1 MDQLDQKD
9 LASLRVAVV
18 GLGYVGLPLFA
29 AFGRLVPT
37 IGFDLD
43 EGRVSELK
51 EGHDRN
57 GDLDDNRV
65 AQVSHLEI
73 GNDPDALARA
83 NFIIVTVP
91 TPIDRYKC
99 PDLSC
104 LETASQMVGA
114 HLKPGSVVVY
124 ESTVYPGVTEEVCQP
139 ILERA
144 SGLKAGQDFGLGYSP
159 ERINPGDMQHSLEGV
174 IKVIAAKDEA
184 TLECM
189 ARAYGLV
196 AKAGI
201 HRAPDIRT
209 AEAAKVIENIQR
221 DVNVGL
227 MNELTLLFHHL
238 GLDTKAVLE
247 AARTKWNFLPFQPGL
262 VGGHCIPVDPYYLT
276 YKAAEIG
283 FHPEVILAGRRV
295 NNYMGVFVAQETLRL
310 LVSAGK
316 KIQGAKVLVL
326 GATFKENVRDLRSS
340 RVFEMLD
347 ELQKYGVMAEV
358 YEPMVA
364 VEQLQ
369 KKGIST
375 LNDRFQWSGSY
386 DAIILAVPHREFLD
400 QDTKQYLNLLRKDDG
415 QGVVVDVRGVLDKQT
430 IEKAGVVYWR
440 L

>member
-1 MDQLDQKD
+1 M
-9 LASLRVAVV
+9 
-18 GLGYVGLPLFA
+18 
-29 AFGRLVPT
+29 
-37 IGFDLD
+37 
-43 EGRVSELK
+43 K

-57 GDLDDNRV
+57 GDLEDGRV
-65 AQVSHLEI
+65 ALASHLEI
-73 GNDPDALARA
+73 ASDPSVLARA

-104 LETASQMVGA
+104 LETASQMVGT

-144 SGLKAGQDFGLGYSP
+144 SGLKARQDFGLGYSP
-159 ERINPGDMQHSLEGV
+159 ERINPGDTQHGLESV
-174 IKVIAAKDEA
+174 IKVIAAIDEA

-189 ARAYGLV
+189 ARVYGLV

-209 AEAAKVIENIQR
+209 AEAAKLIENIQR

-227 MNELTLLFHHL
+227 MNELARLFHQL
-238 GLDTKAVLE
+238 GIDTKAVLE
-247 AARTKWNFLPFQPGL
+247 AMRTKWNFLPFEPGL

-295 NNYMGVFVAQETLRL
+295 NNYMGVYVAQETLRL

-347 ELQKYGVMAEV
+347 ELEKYGVKAEV
-358 YEPMVA
+358 YEPMVT

-369 KKGIST
+369 KKGIAT
-375 LNDRFQWSGSY
+375 LNGCFRWSGSY

-400 QDTKQYLNLLRKDDG
+400 QKTERYLKLLRNGDG
-415 QGVVVDVRGVLDKQT
+415 LGVVVDVRGVLDKQT

>member
-1 MDQLDQKD
+1 MDQLDRID
-9 LASLRVAVV
+9 LNPLRVAVV
-18 GLGYVGLPLFA
+18 GLGYVGLPLVA

-57 GDLDDNRV
+57 GDLDDGSV
-65 AQVSHLEI
+65 AHVSHLEI

-104 LETASQMVGA
+104 LETASQTVGT

-159 ERINPGDMQHSLEGV
+159 ERINPADTQHGLESV
-174 IKVIAAKDEA
+174 IKVIAAMDES

-189 ARAYGLV
+189 ARVYGLV

-247 AARTKWNFLPFQPGL
+247 AARTKWNFLPFEPGL

-295 NNYMGVFVAQETLRL
+295 NNYMGVYVARETLRL

-347 ELQKYGVMAEV
+347 ELQKYGVKAEV

-375 LNDRFQWSGSY
+375 LNGCFRWSGSY

-400 QDTKQYLNLLRKDDG
+400 QKTKRYLNLLRKDDG

>member
-1 MDQLDQKD
+1 
-9 LASLRVAVV
+9 
-18 GLGYVGLPLFA
+18 
-29 AFGRLVPT
+29 
-37 IGFDLD
+37 
-43 EGRVSELK
+43 LK

-57 GDLDDNRV
+57 GDLEDGRV
-65 AQVSHLEI
+65 ALASHLEI
-73 GNDPDALARA
+73 ASDPSVLARA

-104 LETASQMVGA
+104 LETASQMVGT

-144 SGLKAGQDFGLGYSP
+144 SGLKARQDFGLGYSP
-159 ERINPGDMQHSLEGV
+159 ERINPGDTQHGLESV
-174 IKVIAAKDEA
+174 IKVIAAIDEA

-189 ARAYGLV
+189 ARVYGLV

-209 AEAAKVIENIQR
+209 AEAAKLIENIQR

-227 MNELTLLFHHL
+227 MNELARLFHQL
-238 GLDTKAVLE
+238 GIDTKAVLE
-247 AARTKWNFLPFQPGL
+247 AMRTKWNFLPFEPGL

-295 NNYMGVFVAQETLRL
+295 NNYMGVYVAQETLRL

-347 ELQKYGVMAEV
+347 ELEKYGVKAEV
-358 YEPMVA
+358 YEPMVT

-369 KKGIST
+369 KKGIAT
-375 LNDRFQWSGSY
+375 LNGCFRWSGSY

-400 QDTKQYLNLLRKDDG
+400 QKTERYLKLLRNGDG
-415 QGVVVDVRGVLDKQT
+415 LGVVVDVRGVLDKQT